1 MHRFVMTACALAAS
15 AALAP
20 ALAQDGAPGAAA
32 APAAIAQAPG
42 QAPAQDRTPAPPAA
56 AKPEQ
61 IVVTAKRAQR
71 VSKGATGLPLEIKDT
86 PQSISTLEKEEM
98 ADFGLTS
105 SNEALGLATGI
116 NVDLWETNRAS
127 FNARGFEIQLT
138 QIDGLGM
145 SNSFGVA
152 LGRED
157 TFLFE
162 RVELIR
168 GANGLLTGVG
178 NASGTVNY
186 VRKRPRNTDA
196 GEVNVRLGS
205 NGLQRVGLDVNKV
218 LAEDGSWAGRLVLA
232 HEDADSHLR
241 SLHNRRTS
249 LYGVI
254 DGQIGADG
262 TLTLGLTAVDARQDS
277 PMWGSLTLRRSDGT
291 QAAFPVGSST
301 SQDWTYWNNRHLNA
315 FAEYTHRL
323 GDDWEAKLS
332 VSHRQADEATRI
344 LYAYSLSGVLNPD
357 NTGLVG
363 WAYRSAGDTTD
374 RIVDANLSGGF
385 TAFGRRHTVLL
396 GLSHAHQET
405 AVDTYAPQTNFL
417 AFPAFPYRGDVYPE
431 PTWGPRAPST
441 RGEQKLTRLYGA
453 ARLGLTDAVK
463 AIVGVNAV
471 RLARSG
477 ASIYGNA
484 TNATLYPDTQE
495 VSPYLGLTW
504 DIRPDVMAYL
514 SYSDIFQNQDQTDMR
529 GEYLA
534 PMKGVNAEAGVK
546 AEWLNKQLLTTLAL
560 FSARQQGLA
569 TYAGIVSDPG
579 GPLDGKYWYEPK
591 DVKSRGFELEATGR
605 ISRDTKLT
613 VGYTQL
619 KLTGP
624 DGRDIYEWIPRKT
637 LNVRVDSRVPAL
649 PALRLGLG
657 GRWQSEVS
665 KAGAVT
671 QGAYLVANAFAAY
684 ELNKATTL
692 RLNVN
697 NLFDKTYIGG
707 VTYGAIYGAPR
718 TVALAV
724 DYKL

>member
-1 MHRFVMTACALAAS
+1 MHRFVMTTCAVAAA

-20 ALAQDGAPGAAA
+20 AHAQEPAPAAAATAA
-32 APAAIAQAPG
+32 APA
-42 QAPAQDRTPAPPAA
+42 PAEA

-61 IVVTAKRAQR
+61 IVVTAKRERR

-86 PQSISTLEKEEM
+86 PQSISTLEQAEM
-98 ADFGLTS
+98 ADFGVTG
-105 SNEALGLATGI
+105 SNEALALATGI

-157 TFLFE
+157 TFLFD

-186 VRKRPRNTDA
+186 VRKRPRNTDSA
-196 GEVNVRLGS
+196 EANLRLGS
-205 NGLQRVGLDVNKV
+205 NGLRRVGLDVNRV
-218 LAEDGSWAGRLVLA
+218 LADDGSWAARVVVA

-241 SLHNRRTS
+241 ALHNRRTS
-249 LYGVI
+249 LYGVV
-254 DGQIGADG
+254 DGQVGDNG
-262 TLTLGLTAVDARQDS
+262 TLTLGLTAVDAKQDS
-277 PMWGSLTLRRSDGT
+277 PMWGSLTLRRADGT

-323 GDDWEAKLS
+323 APDWEAKLS
-332 VSHRQADEATRI
+332 YSHRQADEATRI
-344 LYAYSLSGVLNPD
+344 LYAYSLSGVLNTD

-374 RIVDANLSGGF
+374 RIVDANLSG
-385 TAFGRRHTVLL
+385 AFQAWGQRHSVLL
-396 GLSHAHQET
+396 GLSQARQQT

-417 AFPAFPYRGDVYPE
+417 AFPAFPYAGDVYPE
-431 PTWGPRAPST
+431 PAWGPRAPST
-441 RGEQKLTRLYGA
+441 RGDQRLTRLYGA
-453 ARLGLTDAVK
+453 ARLSLAPAVK
-463 AIVGVNAV
+463 AIAGFNAV
-471 RLARSG
+471 RLERSG

-484 TNATLYPDTQE
+484 TSATLYPDTQE
-495 VSPYLGLTW
+495 VSPYLGLTV
-504 DIRPDVMAYL
+504 DLTRDVMAYL

-534 PMKGVNAEAGVK
+534 PVKGVNTEAGVK
-546 AEWLNKQLLTTLAL
+546 AEWLDKALLTTFAL
-560 FSARQQGLA
+560 FTAQQQGLA

-591 DVKSRGFELEATGR
+591 DVKSRGVEFEATGR
-605 ISRDTKLT
+605 LSRDTRLT

-619 KLTGP
+619 RLTGP
-624 DGRDIYEWIPRKT
+624 DGHDIYEWIPRKT
-637 LNVRVDSRVPAL
+637 VNLRLDSRLPFW
-649 PALRLGLG
+649 PALRVGMG
-657 GRWQSEVS
+657 ARWQSAVS
-665 KAGAVT
+665 KAGAAS

-684 ELNKATTL
+684 DLNKSTTL
-692 RLNVN
+692 RVNVN

-718 TVALAV
+718 HGAV
-724 DYKL
+724 SLEYRL